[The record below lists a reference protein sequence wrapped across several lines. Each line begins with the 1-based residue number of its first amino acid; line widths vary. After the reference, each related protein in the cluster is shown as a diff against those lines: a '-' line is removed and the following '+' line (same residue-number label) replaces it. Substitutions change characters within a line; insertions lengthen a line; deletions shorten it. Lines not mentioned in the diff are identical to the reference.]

1 MRGRRLVNEAI
12 QVGAGLAGCDDAHDL
27 SPEIE
32 NQMVRKSVR
41 LSINPQKAFEIR
53 KIMRLINQL
62 CWDVDQTLPGIIVG
76 QSPTYHA
83 IRFGVSGLFEEQTF
97 KLQSE

>member
-1 MRGRRLVNEAI
+1 
-12 QVGAGLAGCDDAHDL
+12 
-27 SPEIE
+27 
-32 NQMVRKSVR
+32 MVRKFVR

-62 CWDVDQTLPGIIVG
+62 CWDVDQALPGIIVG
-76 QSPTYHA
+76 QSPTYRV
-83 IRFGVSGLFEEQTF
+83 IQFGVSGLFEKLTS